1 MEYEMSALQK
11 LQEKIEQWRVDH
23 EALKSEN
30 AQLKVELSSISGSQN
45 EQASE
50 IAALKSENA
59 QLKVELSNVSGS
71 QNEQESQIA
80 ALKRELEEKD
90 VEIEKIIAQVESLL
104 A

>member
-1 MEYEMSALQK
+1 MSALQK

-30 AQLKVELSSISGSQN
+30 AQLKI
-45 EQASE
+45 
-50 IAALKSENA
+50 
-59 QLKVELSNVSGS
+59 ELSNASSAQGDK
-71 QNEQESQIA
+71 ESQIV

-90 VEIEKIIAQVESLL
+90 EEIEKIIAQVEALL

>member
-1 MEYEMSALQK
+1 MAALQK

-30 AQLKVELSSISGSQN
+30 AQLKVELS
-45 EQASE
+45 
-50 IAALKSENA
+50 
-59 QLKVELSNVSGS
+59 NVSGS
-71 QNEQESQIA
+71 QNAQETQIA

>member
-30 AQLKVELSSISGSQN
+30 AQLKVELS
-45 EQASE
+45 
-50 IAALKSENA
+50 
-59 QLKVELSNVSGS
+59 NVSGS
-71 QNEQESQIA
+71 QNAQEAQIA

>member
-1 MEYEMSALQK
+1 MAALQK

-30 AQLKVELSSISGSQN
+30 AR
-45 EQASE
+45 
-50 IAALKSENA
+50 
-59 QLKVELSNVSGS
+59 LKVELSNVSGS
-71 QNEQESQIA
+71 QNEQEAQIA